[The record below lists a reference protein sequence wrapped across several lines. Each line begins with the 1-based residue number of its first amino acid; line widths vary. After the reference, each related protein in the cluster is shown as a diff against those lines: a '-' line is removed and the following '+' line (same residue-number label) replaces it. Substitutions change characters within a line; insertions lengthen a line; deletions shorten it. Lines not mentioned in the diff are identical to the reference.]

1 MSSKTRLSAF
11 LAVLLVGALAIVVA
25 GCGGSSSSSPNTTS
39 ESEES
44 TETAGGA
51 GEEEAAEEEET
62 GAEEE
67 PSGGGEK
74 LTVGSDIPY
83 PPFEQKAPGG
93 GYTGF
98 DVELMEAIGKEI
110 GREPEFIDSSFETIF
125 RDVAQG
131 KFEAVMSA
139 ATITP
144 EREKVVSFSLP
155 YYLSEQAIL
164 VKEGSEITGLSDLKG
179 KVIAAQQ
186 GTTGL
191 ELGKEKAE
199 AKEIRPFPEGPDADN
214 ALKAG
219 VVEAVIIDA
228 PVAKKQA
235 EELGGIEIVEKVPTD
250 ETYGIALAPE
260 STELLEQINEGL
272 KKAIEDG
279 NYTKVYEKWFKEAPP
294 LEGLEKAIEE
304 AEAK

>member
-1 MSSKTRLSAF
+1 M
-11 LAVLLVGALAIVVA
+11 AVLLVGLVAVVVA
-25 GCGGSSSSSPNTTS
+25 GCGGGGSSSSSETTAT
-39 ESEES
+39 EEPA
-44 TETAGGA
+44 ETGGGGA
-51 GEEEAAEEEET
+51 TEEET
-62 GAEEE
+62 GEEE

-83 PPFEQKAPGG
+83 PPFEQGKKGS
-93 GYTGF
+93 YTGF

-139 ATITP
+139 APITE
-144 EREKVVSFSLP
+144 EREKVVDFSTP

-164 VKEGSEITGLSDLKG
+164 VREGSDIKGLADLKG
-179 KVIAAQQ
+179 KVVAAQQ

-199 AKEIRPFPEGPDADN
+199 ASELRPYPEGPDADN

-219 VVEAVIIDA
+219 TVEAVIIDA
-228 PVAKKQA
+228 PVAKQQA

-250 ETYGIALAPE
+250 ETYGIAVE
-260 STELLEQINEGL
+260 QGNDELVEQLNEGL
-272 KKAIEDG
+272 KKAIADG
-279 NYTKVYEKWFKEAPP
+279 SYAKVYEKWFKEAPP

-304 AEAK
+304 AESK

>member
-1 MSSKTRLSAF
+1 MTKIRPAALF
-11 LAVLLVGALAIVVA
+11 AVLLLAIAALVVA
-25 GCGGSSSSSPNTTS
+25 GCGGGSSSSSSSST
-39 ESEES
+39 SEES
-44 TETAGGA
+44 SESAGG
-51 GEEEAAEEEET
+51 
-62 GAEEE
+62 GAEETE
-67 PSGGGEK
+67 SGEEGEEAEGGGET

-83 PPFEQKAPGG
+83 PPFEQKASGG

-125 RDVAQG
+125 RDVGQG

-164 VKEGSEITGLSDLKG
+164 VKEGSEITGLADLKG
-179 KVIAAQQ
+179 KIVAAQQ

-199 AKEIRPFPEGPDADN
+199 AKELRPFPEGPDADN

-219 VVEAVIIDA
+219 TVEAVIIDA
-228 PVAKKQA
+228 PVAKQQA
-235 EELGGIEIVEKVPTD
+235 EELGGIEIVEKVPTE
-250 ETYGIALAPE
+250 ETYGIAV
-260 STELLEQINEGL
+260 SKDNTELVEQINEGL

-279 NYTKVYEKWFKEAPP
+279 SYAKVYEKWFKEAPE

>member
-1 MSSKTRLSAF
+1 LSSKTRLSAF

-25 GCGGSSSSSPNTTS
+25 GCGGGGSSSSSSTTS
-39 ESEES
+39 GSEES
-44 TETAGGA
+44 TEAAGGA
-51 GEEEAAEEEET
+51 GSEEAAEEE
-62 GAEEE
+62 
-67 PSGGGEK
+67 PSGEK

-83 PPFEQKAPGG
+83 PPFEQKASGG

-125 RDVAQG
+125 RDVGQG

-144 EREKVVSFSLP
+144 EREEVVSFSLP

-164 VKEGSEITGLSDLKG
+164 VKEGSEITGLADLKG
-179 KVIAAQQ
+179 KIVAAQQ

-199 AKEIRPFPEGPDADN
+199 AKELRPFPEGPDADN

-219 VVEAVIIDA
+219 TVEAVIIDA
-228 PVAKKQA
+228 PVAKQQA

-250 ETYGIALAPE
+250 ETYGIAVSQE
-260 STELLEQINEGL
+260 SGELLEQINEGL
-272 KKAIEDG
+272 KKTIEDG
-279 NYTKVYEKWFKEAPP
+279 SYAKVYEKWFKEAPP

>member
-1 MSSKTRLSAF
+1 LSSKTRLAAF
-11 LAVLLVGALAIVVA
+11 LAVLLVGAVSIVVA
-25 GCGGSSSSSPNTTS
+25 GCGGGSSSSSSSSTAS

-44 TETAGGA
+44 TEAAGGA
-51 GEEEAAEEEET
+51 G
-62 GAEEE
+62 EEE
-67 PSGGGEK
+67 PSGGGET

-83 PPFEQKAPGG
+83 PPFEQGKKGS
-93 GYTGF
+93 YTGF

-110 GREPEFIDSSFETIF
+110 EREPEFIDSSFETIF
-125 RDVAQG
+125 RDLAQE

-139 ATITP
+139 ATITE
-144 EREKVVSFSLP
+144 EREKVVDFSLP

-179 KVIAAQQ
+179 KVVGAQQ

-199 AKEIRPFPEGPDADN
+199 ASELRPFPEGPDADN

-219 VVEAVIIDA
+219 TVEAVIIDA
-228 PVAKKQA
+228 PVAKQQA
-235 EELGGIEIVEKVPTD
+235 EELGGIEIVEKVPTE
-250 ETYGIALAPE
+250 ETYGIAIAKGN
-260 STELLEQINEGL
+260 TELLEGVDEGL
-272 KKAIEDG
+272 KMTIEDG
-279 NYTKVYEKWFKEAPP
+279 SYAKVYEKWFKEAPP
-294 LEGLEKAIEE
+294 LEGLEKAIKE

>member
-1 MSSKTRLSAF
+1 MTKIRPAAF
-11 LAVLLVGALAIVVA
+11 FAVLLLAIAALVVA
-25 GCGGSSSSSPNTTS
+25 GCGGGSSSSSSSST
-39 ESEES
+39 SEES
-44 TETAGGA
+44 SES
-51 GEEEAAEEEET
+51 AA
-62 GAEEE
+62 GAEETE
-67 PSGGGEK
+67 SGEEAEGGGET

-83 PPFEQKAPGG
+83 PPFEQKASGG

-125 RDVAQG
+125 RDVGQG

-144 EREKVVSFSLP
+144 EREKEVAFSLP

-164 VKEGSEITGLSDLKG
+164 VQEGSEIKGLADLKG
-179 KVIAAQQ
+179 KVVAAQQ

-191 ELGKEKAE
+191 ELAKEKAE
-199 AKEIRPFPEGPDADN
+199 ASELRPFPEGPDADN

-219 VVEAVIIDA
+219 TVEAVIIDA
-228 PVAKKQA
+228 PVAKQQA
-235 EELGGIEIVEKVPTD
+235 EELGGIEIVEKVPTE
-250 ETYGIALAPE
+250 ETYGIAMAKDN
-260 STELLEQINEGL
+260 TELVEQINEGL
-272 KKAIEDG
+272 KMTIEDG
-279 NYTKVYEKWFKEAPP
+279 SYAKVYEKWFKEAPP

>member
-1 MSSKTRLSAF
+1 MTRIRPAALFA
-11 LAVLLVGALAIVVA
+11 ALLLAIAALVVA
-25 GCGGSSSSSPNTTS
+25 GCGGGSSSSSSSST
-39 ESEES
+39 SEES
-44 TETAGGA
+44 SESSG
-51 GEEEAAEEEET
+51 
-62 GAEEE
+62 GAEEAE
-67 PSGGGEK
+67 GGGET

-83 PPFEQKAPGG
+83 PPFEQKEKGGG

-98 DVELMEAIGKEI
+98 DVNLMEAIGKEI
-110 GREPEFIDSSFETIF
+110 NRKPEFIDSSFETIF

-139 ATITP
+139 ATITE

-164 VKEGSEITGLSDLKG
+164 VKEGSEITGLADLKG
-179 KVIAAQQ
+179 KVVAAQQ

-199 AKEIRPFPEGPDADN
+199 AKELRPYPEGPDADN

-219 VVEAVIIDA
+219 TVEAVIIDA
-228 PVAKKQA
+228 PVAKQQA

-250 ETYGIALAPE
+250 ETYGIAVSQE
-260 STELLEQINEGL
+260 DTELVEQINEGL
-272 KKAIEDG
+272 KKTIEDG
-279 NYTKVYEKWFKEAPP
+279 SYAKVYEKWFKEAPP
-294 LEGLEKAIEE
+294 IEDLEEAIEE

>member
-1 MSSKTRLSAF
+1 MRLTAV
-11 LAVLLVGALAIVVA
+11 LAVLLVGAVALVVT
-25 GCGGSSSSSPNTTS
+25 GCGGGGSSSSESTTS
-39 ESEES
+39 NES
-44 TETAGGA
+44 AGGGG
-51 GEEEAAEEEET
+51 GEE
-62 GAEEE
+62 
-67 PSGGGEK
+67 SGGGET

-83 PPFEQKAPGG
+83 PPFEQKSKSG

-144 EREKVVSFSLP
+144 EREKVVAFSLP

-164 VKEGSEITGLSDLKG
+164 VKEGSPIKGLADLKG
-179 KVIAAQQ
+179 KIVAAQQ

-199 AKEIRPFPEGPDADN
+199 AAELRPFPEGPDADN

-219 VVEAVIIDA
+219 TVEAVIIDA
-228 PVAKKQA
+228 PVAKQQA

-250 ETYGIALAPE
+250 ETYGIAVAKE
-260 STELLEQINEGL
+260 NTELVEQINEGL
-272 KKAIEDG
+272 KKTVEDG
-279 NYTKVYEKWFKEAPP
+279 SYAKVYEKWFKEAPP
-294 LEGLEKAIEE
+294 LAGLEKAIEE
-304 AEAK
+304 AESK

>member
-1 MSSKTRLSAF
+1 LFSKTRLTAL
-11 LAVLLVGALAIVVA
+11 LAVLLVGVVALVVA
-25 GCGGSSSSSPNTTS
+25 GCGGGGSSSSSETTAT
-39 ESEES
+39 EEPA
-44 TETAGGA
+44 EGG
-51 GEEEAAEEEET
+51 GGGAAEEE
-62 GAEEE
+62 A
-67 PSGGGEK
+67 GGGEK

-83 PPFEQKAPGG
+83 PPFEQGKKGS
-93 GYTGF
+93 YTGF

-125 RDVAQG
+125 RDVAQE

-139 ATITP
+139 ATITE
-144 EREKVVSFSLP
+144 EREKVVAFSNP

-164 VKEGSEITGLSDLKG
+164 VKEGSDITGLADLKG
-179 KVIAAQQ
+179 KVVAAQQ

-199 AKEIRPFPEGPDADN
+199 ASELRPFPEGPDADN

-219 VVEAVIIDA
+219 TVEAVIIDA
-228 PVAKKQA
+228 PVAKQQA
-235 EELGGIEIVEKVPTD
+235 EELGGIEIVEKVPTE
-250 ETYGIALAPE
+250 ETYGIAVSKE
-260 STELLEQINEGL
+260 NTELVEQLNEGL
-272 KKAIEDG
+272 KKTIEDG
-279 NYTKVYEKWFKEAPP
+279 SYAKVYEKWFKEAPP

>member
-1 MSSKTRLSAF
+1 LFKTRLAAF
-11 LAVLLVGALAIVVA
+11 MAVLLVGALAIVVA
-25 GCGGSSSSSPNTTS
+25 GCGGGSSSSSSGTTS
-39 ESEES
+39 EE
-44 TETAGGA
+44 
-51 GEEEAAEEEET
+51 
-62 GAEEE
+62 
-67 PSGGGEK
+67 SGGGEK

-83 PPFEQKAPGG
+83 PPFEQGKKGS
-93 GYTGF
+93 YTGF
-98 DVELMEAIGKEI
+98 DVNLMEAIGKEI

-125 RDVAQG
+125 RDVAQE

-164 VKEGSEITGLSDLKG
+164 VKEGSSITGLSDLKG
-179 KVIAAQQ
+179 KIVAAQQ

-199 AKEIRPFPEGPDADN
+199 AKELRPYPEGPDADN

-219 VVEAVIIDA
+219 TVEAVIIDA
-228 PVAKKQA
+228 PVAKQQA
-235 EELGGIEIVEKVPTD
+235 EELGGIEIVEKVPTE
-250 ETYGIALAPE
+250 ETYGIAVAPE

-272 KKAIEDG
+272 KKTIEDG
-279 NYTKVYEKWFKEAPP
+279 SYAKVYEKWFHEAPP

-304 AEAK
+304 AESK

>member
-1 MSSKTRLSAF
+1 LSSKTRLAAF
-11 LAVLLVGALAIVVA
+11 LAVLLVGAVSIVVA
-25 GCGGSSSSSPNTTS
+25 GCGGGSSSSSSSSTTS

-44 TETAGGA
+44 TEPAGG
-51 GEEEAAEEEET
+51 AAEEES
-62 GAEEE
+62 
-67 PSGGGEK
+67 SGGGET

-83 PPFEQKAPGG
+83 PPFEQGKKGS
-93 GYTGF
+93 YTGF

-110 GREPEFIDSSFETIF
+110 EREPEFIDSSFETIF
-125 RDVAQG
+125 RDLAQE

-139 ATITP
+139 ATITE
-144 EREKVVSFSLP
+144 EREKVVDFSLP

-179 KVIAAQQ
+179 KVVGAQQ

-199 AKEIRPFPEGPDADN
+199 ASELRPFPEGPDADN

-219 VVEAVIIDA
+219 TVEAVIIDA
-228 PVAKKQA
+228 PVAKQQA
-235 EELGGIEIVEKVPTD
+235 EELGGIEIVEKVPTE
-250 ETYGIALAPE
+250 ETYGIAIAKGN
-260 STELLEQINEGL
+260 TELLEGINEGL
-272 KKAIEDG
+272 KMTIEDG
-279 NYTKVYEKWFKEAPP
+279 SYAKVYEKWFKEAPP

-304 AEAK
+304 AETK